1 MKLQDLNRSFGKT
14 LAAVA
19 IAFIISSAAQAQQ
32 GQWGRDGCF
41 YVPAYR
47 QMVRQGCAFQVAGGH
62 QFYQNYGTKVVTDLN
77 TGISYFLAQNGRW
90 LVSTR
95 NGWAYLAVRSQTP
108 ASGPSYTTQPAQ
120 TLKPGEIAPGVREN
134 IPQDASLMTPEE
146 KAWVQKSN
154 GQMLGIMTGQTQQTH
169 CENGGGLNGTRY
181 NDTLLGP
188 QQKQCTYP

>member
-1 MKLQDLNRSFGKT
+1 MKLQDLNRSFAKV

-19 IAFIISSAAQAQQ
+19 IAFVISSAAQAQQ
-32 GQWGRDGCF
+32 GRRGRDGCY
-41 YVPAYR
+41 YVPAYG

-90 LVSTR
+90 LVSTS
-95 NGWAYLAVRSQTP
+95 NGWADLVASSQTP
-108 ASGPSYTTQPAQ
+108 AGGPGYTTQPAQ

-146 KAWVQKSN
+146 KAWVQNSN
-154 GQMLGIMTGQTQQTH
+154 GQMLGMMMGHTQQTH

-181 NDTLLGP
+181 YGTLLGA
-188 QQKQCTYP
+188 QRKQCTYP